1 SRRSTCF
8 RRRQPVRV
16 SQNPPCGGDS
26 CVVLMSVTP
35 TSSDIYRCL
44 LTDADLEVLPTDP
57 QPAGADLKGKRI
69 HVAGRGAAGFLGG
82 GVEQPGVA
90 GADEPRLI
98 RVPVDGTAQVRADR
112 GKDTDLAVP
121 LPLPADP
128 DGVARPRLS
137 PAVLADD
144 FQRKQ
149 PPLT

>member
-1 SRRSTCF
+1 SRMPVTTWIRKVNSNRLPKAADQREPPGRGSRRSTCF

-44 LTDADLEVLPTDP
+44 LTDADLEVLTTDP

-69 HVAGRGAAGFLGG
+69 HVAGRGAAGFLAG

-112 GKDTDLAVP
+112 GKDT
-121 LPLPADP
+121 
-128 DGVARPRLS
+128 
-137 PAVLADD
+137 
-144 FQRKQ
+144 
-149 PPLT
+149 